1 MVGKGLRIYWPNE
14 IDGDEKSSSA
24 AADLMSLLAGFF
36 PPLKKNAACS
46 NWVTVV
52 LAWFNSGKTLLLL
65 PENKSACG
73 GGLLFCSCR
82 APKVCTW
89 VVVLLQNCTWVVA
102 KTGGLPLFKSFLAPV
117 PLFNLPIS
125 TPPPSTTTEDAE
137 LKDINADPPPPD
149 LNSDSPDPQILLR
162 SRKDCFPLQ
171 NNSDYPQQ
179 QPNWSTEQTT
189 T

>member
-1 MVGKGLRIYWPNE
+1 
-14 IDGDEKSSSA
+14 
-24 AADLMSLLAGFF
+24 
-36 PPLKKNAACS
+36 
-46 NWVTVV
+46 
-52 LAWFNSGKTLLLL
+52 
-65 PENKSACG
+65 
-73 GGLLFCSCR
+73 
-82 APKVCTW
+82 
-89 VVVLLQNCTWVVA
+89 
-102 KTGGLPLFKSFLAPV
+102 LAPV